1 MKLIDYI
8 HEGYSIVTSRSL
20 GRKIK
25 DSYPNVLIFTDNAFD
40 GIPHGNLLVDRYY
53 RNHPAVLSTEPYQDS
68 FVVENFTNEFVG
80 AKTEN
85 TFKAELGKTY
95 DQDGNE
101 PLYVTEPNLLE
112 IKLKDTDSV
121 PEVLYRGERVDKM
134 PNGLVDVYMHWHTR
148 EFNKSAKLLAALEYI
163 EGIDTDAKRIE
174 ISIDEEGECGYFNLL
189 KDEIDD

>member
-1 MKLIDYI
+1 MKLLDLFLKNKTQEVKDYETLLALSGNPDNLFELI
-8 HEGYSIVTSRSL
+8 NSL
-20 GRKIK
+20 RIQQGL
-25 DSYPNVLIFTDNAFD
+25 SV
-40 GIPHGNLLVDRYY
+40 LVDRD
-53 RNHPAVLSTEPYQDS
+53 RFPKGTRILSKHE
-68 FVVENFTNEFVG
+68 TNKLFSKES
-80 AKTEN
+80 
-85 TFKAELGKTY
+85 Y
-95 DQDGNE
+95 
-101 PLYVTEPNLLE
+101 LLE

-121 PEVLYRGERVDKM
+121 PEVLYRGERVDEL